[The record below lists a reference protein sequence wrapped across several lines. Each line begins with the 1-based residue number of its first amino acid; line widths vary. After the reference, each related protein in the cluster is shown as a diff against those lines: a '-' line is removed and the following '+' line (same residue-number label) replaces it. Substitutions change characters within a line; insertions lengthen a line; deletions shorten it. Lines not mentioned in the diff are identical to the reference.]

1 MIYHPSLNM
10 NMNMNTNP
18 PGMSLNTQHSSPLD
32 RSSCVLPLS
41 TDFTACGRE
50 KGKPS
55 TGSWF
60 MMACSKATFR
70 EFLPVEE
77 L

>member
-1 MIYHPSLNM
+1 MRVK
-10 NMNMNTNP
+10 
-18 PGMSLNTQHSSPLD
+18 TQHSSPLD
-32 RSSCVLPLS
+32 SSSWVRPLS
-41 TDFTACGRE
+41 TDLTACGRE

-77 L
+77 EQGGAMAVGEASSVVV